1 MDEPGEPKRKWGIIP
16 TDIGALR
23 AKVRGFAERSGSSD
37 VVLRAVVE
45 RADRILQRLEGT
57 SEVLEKAARI
67 ELRILEKLEP
77 IVDDLGQLVRVQLAQ
92 ALGRP
97 VREGDGSRAKGRD
110 AGRDK
115 DEDDDIID
123 VTEVTE
129 VTDPPETTG
138 APGPT
143 RR

>member
-1 MDEPGEPKRKWGIIP
+1 MEEGEPKRKWGIIP

-57 SEVLEKAARI
+57 SEVLEKAARL

-77 IVDDLGQLVRVQLAQ
+77 IVDDLGQLVRAQLAH

-97 VREGDGSRAKGRD
+97 VGEGESRRANGR
-110 AGRDK
+110 

-123 VTEVTE
+123 VT
-129 VTDPPETTG
+129 DASNG
-138 APGPT
+138 
-143 RR
+143 

>member
-1 MDEPGEPKRKWGIIP
+1 MDEQGEPKRKWGIIP

-57 SEVLEKAARI
+57 SEVLEKAARL

-97 VREGDGSRAKGRD
+97 VREGSTGRSN
-110 AGRDK
+110 GRSGADEV
-115 DEDDDIID
+115 EDDDIID
-123 VTEVTE
+123 VT
-129 VTDPPETTG
+129 DASKG
-138 APGPT
+138 
-143 RR
+143 